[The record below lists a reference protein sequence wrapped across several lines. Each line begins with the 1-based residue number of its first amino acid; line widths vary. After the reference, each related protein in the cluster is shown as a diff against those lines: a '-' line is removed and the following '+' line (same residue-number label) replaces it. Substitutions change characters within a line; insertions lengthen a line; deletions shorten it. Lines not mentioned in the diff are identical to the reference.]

1 MSEKDFEKDLNGEE
15 IDERESSETAVLN
28 GDAVNSDDEISDQ
41 NEGSDW
47 KFDAEVPT
55 LDDSLD
61 LKGGFELD
69 IPSVEK
75 SEAFNSSAVNKNDTA
90 TITVRKTPIKIIF
103 GVLLGVIIA
112 AVLIFFGVRYYTVPN
127 SEEKMN
133 PGNIALTVGET
144 DVSVGMYD
152 YFYSTVVY
160 EAEQYAS
167 YGYNN
172 LDTAKDYSQQYTED
186 ENGNQITWLEKFKID
201 TISRIKNIMV
211 YYEKGK
217 KAGITLTE
225 EQEEMINQQIEGL
238 EENAANS
245 GKSVNEYVKQVYGE
259 NCGVATLR
267 SYLERVLTVNTYF
280 NQMMIDER
288 PSDEDVEAFFNENK
302 EKYMSCSFALIET
315 PYDTTSEETKA
326 QSLEKIKGYM
336 SRISS
341 VDDMKTILPEASKD
355 FIDQYISMGYFE
367 DEDSA
372 VSAITE
378 SMENTERKTNIET
391 YYGKEI
397 GDWLFSADTPIG
409 SVNYYLSE
417 DNGAAA
423 IILKTGEAQLDEEEV
438 YSVRH
443 ILIIP
448 DKADSGDSAD
458 NSSDTQQTETEYTEE
473 EWNTAKAKADEIL
486 AEYNNG
492 EKTEKSFALLAEEY
506 SEDTESTSK
515 GSSGLYGGAY
525 EGVTLGRMV
534 SEFEGWATD
543 KARKAGDVDIV
554 KSEYGYH
561 IMYFIFDGPSW
572 KYNAQTDLMTENQ
585 QAEIDNA
592 EVKEHKAISKTKVA
606 KPSSTADQ
614 SSSQNTAN

>member
-1 MSEKDFEKDLNGEE
+1 MSEKDLEKDLNDEE
-15 IDERESSETAVLN
+15 LDERVDGETAVLN
-28 GDAVNSDDEISDQ
+28 GETVDTDGETSADDSSE
-41 NEGSDW
+41 W

-69 IPSVEK
+69 IPSENA
-75 SEAFNSSAVNKNDTA
+75 EHFNPAGSKNDEIA
-90 TITVRKTPIKIIF
+90 TITVKKTPIKIIF
-103 GVLLGVIIA
+103 GVLIGLIIT
-112 AVLIFFGVRYYTVPN
+112 AVLVFFGIRYYTVPN
-127 SEEKMN
+127 TEEKMN
-133 PGNIALTVGET
+133 PGNIALTIGDT

-160 EAEQYAS
+160 EAEQYAA

-172 LDTAKDYSQQYTED
+172 LDTTKDYSQQYTED
-186 ENGNQITWLEKFKID
+186 EDGNQITWLEKFKID
-201 TISRIKNIMV
+201 TISRIKNVMV
-211 YYEKGK
+211 YYEKAK
-217 KAGITLTE
+217 KAGIVLTD
-225 EQEEMINQQIEGL
+225 EQKETIDQQIEGL
-238 EENAANS
+238 EENAASS

-267 SYLERVLTVNTYF
+267 AYLERVLIVNTYF

-288 PSDEDVEAFFNENK
+288 PSDEDVETFFNENK

-336 SRISS
+336 SQISS
-341 VDDMKTILPEASKD
+341 VDDMKTILPEVSKE

-367 DEDSA
+367 DEESA

-448 DKADSGDSAD
+448 DKAETDENAD
-458 NSSDTQQTETEYTEE
+458 NTADTQQTETEYTEE

-492 EKTEKSFALLAEEY
+492 EKTEKSFALLAEQY

-525 EGVTLGRMV
+525 EGVTLGQMV

-543 KARKAGDVDIV
+543 KSRKAGDVDIV

-561 IMYFIFDGPSW
+561 IMYFIYDGPSW

-592 EVKEHKAISKTKVA
+592 KVKEHKAISKTKVA
-606 KPSSTADQ
+606 KPSSTSTQ
-614 SSSQNTAN
+614 SSSQNSVN